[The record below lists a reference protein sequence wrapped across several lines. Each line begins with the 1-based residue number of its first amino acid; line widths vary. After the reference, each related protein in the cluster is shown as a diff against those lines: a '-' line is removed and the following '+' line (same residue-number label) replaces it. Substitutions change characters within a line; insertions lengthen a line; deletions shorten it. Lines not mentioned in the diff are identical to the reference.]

1 MNVAINLFEY
11 LHNHDKAE
19 LPGLGT
25 FFVKSLSAQIS
36 PLTGAIEPPSRQ
48 LSFKAEESG
57 DYSFVR
63 AMADKEFI
71 SQETALVWI
80 KQYTDSLREKL
91 DAGQSCKVG
100 QLGVFSKDS
109 LKGYVFAAET
119 QNLLD
124 DSFAFTTL
132 KGVKTFDNSE
142 SITPIRTRQ
151 EPIESEPIQET
162 PAKEPAPQTPIEQSV
177 QPSEEP
183 VSPIE
188 ETIAPTP
195 EPSVQETETEL
206 PKETVSHSE
215 AVVAKEFEHLEN
227 QSEEK
232 GELSLD
238 STPESEAEL
247 NPIEKEV
254 EVEDLTPASDELH
267 RQAQAII
274 EEARRQKEEEEAE
287 KAQAKAEK
295 KRKKKAKK
303 RRKRVLL
310 IVLWVLI
317 ALVLCCGGFVAAFYF
332 NLLPDK
338 PFLNPIKEKLSYY
351 IKPQA
356 QPVKLAAP
364 AVETPVVQDE
374 EIILDEEDVVEPIEE
389 TVEPTPAPNANK
401 AARPTAKAA
410 NKSKTE
416 TKKSDTQPK
425 QSASPAEDTSPVV
438 VQNYSRLGF
447 DVIGGSFSSRQ
458 NAEKLARK
466 AKSLGYDS
474 YVLSK
479 VKSGSPIYYVSYGS
493 RRSLKEANDLMAKMV
508 ESLGGDYYVISR

>member
-36 PLTGAIEPPSRQ
+36 PLTGAIEPPSRR
-48 LSFKAEESG
+48 LTFKAEECG
-57 DYSFVR
+57 DYSFVK
-63 AMADKEFI
+63 AMAEKEFI

-100 QLGVFSKDS
+100 QLGVFKKDS
-109 LKGYVFAAET
+109 LKGCVFTPET

-132 KGVKTFDNSE
+132 KGVKTFDVNE
-142 SITPIRTRQ
+142 TITPIRTRQ
-151 EPIESEPIQET
+151 QPIGPEPMSEP
-162 PAKEPAPQTPIEQSV
+162 PAEEPASQAPIEQSA
-177 QPSEEP
+177 EP
-183 VSPIE
+183 MP
-188 ETIAPTP
+188 ET
-195 EPSVQETETEL
+195 SVREAETEL
-206 PKETVSHSE
+206 PKETVSHTE
-215 AVVAKEFEHLEN
+215 AVVAEEFEHLEN
-227 QSEEK
+227 QSEEES
-232 GELSLD
+232 ELNVD

-254 EVEDLTPASDELH
+254 EVEDLTPASEELH
-267 RQAQAII
+267 KKAQAII
-274 EEARRQKEEEEAE
+274 EENRRRKEEAEAE
-287 KAQAKAEK
+287 KAQAKVEK

-303 RRKRVLL
+303 RRKRILL
-310 IVLWVLI
+310 VVLWVLI

-356 QPVKLAAP
+356 RPVALAVP
-364 AVETPVVQDE
+364 AVETPVVQE
-374 EIILDEEDVVEPIEE
+374 EETIPEEQELVEPVEE
-389 TVEPTPAPNANK
+389 TVEPTPAPK
-401 AARPTAKAA
+401 AQKAERPTAKVAD
-410 NKSKTE
+410 KPKTD
-416 TKKSDTQPK
+416 TKKSDAKPTQG
-425 QSASPAEDTSPVV
+425 ATPAEDFSPVV